1 MKNIIYKALIAI
13 LFLSGSTTAF
23 GQSTTE
29 KVPITGMV
37 QDTEG
42 EVLANASVA
51 IYDEAE
57 ENILTGVV
65 SNPDGNFTVEMEPGQ
80 YVIEV
85 SFLAYNSY
93 KSEIEV
99 EPGQPLDLGTIELA
113 AEQSE
118 LDEVVVEGQRS
129 YMEMNFDSRSFNVQD
144 DVTSLGGSALDV
156 LDNVPSI
163 TTDFEGNVSLRGN
176 QGVQILINGRPSN
189 LVRNGTDALSS
200 IPSSMIEEVKI
211 ITNPSARYSADGTG
225 GIIDII
231 LVDDAELGFNGSV
244 RGNAGYPQDYGL
256 GANLNYQRSKVNWFL
271 NTQVEYESEPESGS
285 TFQSFSGDTTYA
297 YQELIDTDE
306 TEKEANI
313 NFGADIY
320 LPADQLLTLSTR
332 INLEDQTED
341 RNLNYTDYDP
351 TNDEVYRDVFDN
363 WGVVQRTTRDVLEEQ
378 RESDFDVRAQ
388 YEKTFKENNDHKLV
402 ADFDYEFGEEDG
414 RTNFEQFVE
423 QGTGNEVR
431 QRTNAGEIYREA
443 RLDIDYEQPLGE
455 SAKMEAG
462 LRFNYDWQDND
473 YTVEEFQN
481 GNWVR
486 TPENI
491 GAADNFIYLE
501 NVNAA
506 YAIFNGELK
515 PFTYQLGI
523 RAENTN
529 IESELDQSGTTS
541 SQSYTDFFPSV
552 FLSYTINEL
561 NSLQASYSRRISRPW
576 SGQLLPFTEIENE
589 RNREIGNPDLKPE
602 FGNSF
607 ELGYLRYWETG
618 SVLTSL
624 YYRYRTQVIEDIETT
639 EIIGGQ
645 SVNIEQPINLAS
657 EDAWGVEFSADQEL
671 FDGLQLSGSLNIYQ
685 SNREGQFQGVLYT
698 SETETFSSRIRVRW
712 QFLDSWNFQSYISFR
727 GAQNTTQGRRAGRSF
742 VGTGLSKELLDG
754 KANVSINVRDLFNS
768 RNSDREIIEPNYYR
782 NSQYSWS
789 SRAFRLNFRYN
800 FGGE

>member
-1 MKNIIYKALIAI
+1 
-13 LFLSGSTTAF
+13 
-23 GQSTTE
+23 
-29 KVPITGMV
+29 
-37 QDTEG
+37 
-42 EVLANASVA
+42 
-51 IYDEAE
+51 
-57 ENILTGVV
+57 
-65 SNPDGNFTVEMEPGQ
+65 
-80 YVIEV
+80 
-85 SFLAYNSY
+85 
-93 KSEIEV
+93 
-99 EPGQPLDLGTIELA
+99 
-113 AEQSE
+113 
-118 LDEVVVEGQRS
+118 
-129 YMEMNFDSRSFNVQD
+129 
-144 DVTSLGGSALDV
+144 
-156 LDNVPSI
+156 
-163 TTDFEGNVSLRGN
+163 
-176 QGVQILINGRPSN
+176 
-189 LVRNGTDALSS
+189 
-200 IPSSMIEEVKI
+200 
-211 ITNPSARYSADGTG
+211 
-225 GIIDII
+225 
-231 LVDDAELGFNGSV
+231 
-244 RGNAGYPQDYGL
+244 
-256 GANLNYQRSKVNWFL
+256 
-271 NTQVEYESEPESGS
+271 
-285 TFQSFSGDTTYA
+285 
-297 YQELIDTDE
+297 
-306 TEKEANI
+306 
-313 NFGADIY
+313 
-320 LPADQLLTLSTR
+320 
-332 INLEDQTED
+332 
-341 RNLNYTDYDP
+341 
-351 TNDEVYRDVFDN
+351 
-363 WGVVQRTTRDVLEEQ
+363 
-378 RESDFDVRAQ
+378 
-388 YEKTFKENNDHKLV
+388 
-402 ADFDYEFGEEDG
+402 
-414 RTNFEQFVE
+414 
-423 QGTGNEVR
+423 
-431 QRTNAGEIYREA
+431 
-443 RLDIDYEQPLGE
+443 
-455 SAKMEAG
+455 MEAG